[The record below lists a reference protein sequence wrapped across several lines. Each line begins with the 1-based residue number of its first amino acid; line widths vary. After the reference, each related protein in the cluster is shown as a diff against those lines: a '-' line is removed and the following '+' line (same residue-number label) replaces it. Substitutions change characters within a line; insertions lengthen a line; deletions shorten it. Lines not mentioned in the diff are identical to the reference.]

1 MDPLLARVTFE
12 GQRISKNQDMN
23 NYELS
28 AFAIFLT
35 ETTEFK
41 MLAYRRKT
49 TIFFFW
55 IYISKHGRSKR
66 ITGKH
71 MDTVLTSVL

>member
-41 MLAYRRKT
+41 ILAYRRKT
-49 TIFFFW
+49 IIFFW
-55 IYISKHGRSKR
+55 IYISKHGRNKK

-71 MDTVLTSVL
+71 MDTVLTYVL